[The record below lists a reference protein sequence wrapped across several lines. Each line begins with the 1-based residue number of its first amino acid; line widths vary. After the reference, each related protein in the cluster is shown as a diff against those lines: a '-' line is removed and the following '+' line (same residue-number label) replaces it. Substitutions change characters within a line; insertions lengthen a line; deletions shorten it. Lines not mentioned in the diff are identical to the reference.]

1 MITLHN
7 NTEYITGAV
16 HAIFYNEDQGDYSLS
31 TLCEEVRVEIDFK
44 TDEIVITCYSV
55 EKGLE
60 PIIKKFSR
68 HGLDVAE
75 LYKTIYFLYIEIYN
89 ELRLIEG

>member
-31 TLCEEVRVEIDFK
+31 TLCEEVKVNLEGDNF
-44 TDEIVITCYSV
+44 VIICYSV

-68 HGLDVAE
+68 HGLTVAK
-75 LYKTIYFLYIEIYN
+75 LYKTVYFLYSEIYN